1 MQTNKQNPK
10 LAHSCVLCDHNTT
23 KLTINSKSL
32 QKLHRLMESDRPDD
46 GEYVTGLMYTTV
58 LNDEWVKE
66 QIKKENVNIPINNI
80 TQRLEK

>member
-1 MQTNKQNPK
+1 
-10 LAHSCVLCDHNTT
+10 
-23 KLTINSKSL
+23 
-32 QKLHRLMESDRPDD
+32 MESDRPDD

-80 TQRLEK
+80 TQRFEK